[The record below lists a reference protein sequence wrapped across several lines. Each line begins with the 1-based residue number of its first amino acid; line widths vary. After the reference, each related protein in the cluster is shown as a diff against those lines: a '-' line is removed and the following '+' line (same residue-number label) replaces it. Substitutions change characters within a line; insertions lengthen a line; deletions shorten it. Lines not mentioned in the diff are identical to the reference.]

1 MAEPLD
7 LMLSALNLD
16 KKRPALDIVFLV
28 DASKSMAS
36 CIDALVGNDSI
47 FVESLNATD
56 PLGNLL
62 IKDWRIRV
70 VGYREQNC
78 DGAQRSA
85 ANPFSTAAGEVKSQ
99 FTALKSI
106 VGGDKPGALLDAM
119 HQISQWASAEK
130 AAPPSNLGW
139 RHRHDAARVVVIF
152 TDAGCK
158 NTFTTSDGSEGT
170 VDDLIRAL
178 HASKL
183 EVHLLAPEALVYFDL
198 AAMDGLKWEPVGEHG
213 SKPQQS
219 LVDFIADARN
229 CRKVMEECIR
239 SACRA
244 KAIEEPATL

>member
-1 MAEPLD
+1 MAEPLG

-139 RHRHDAARVVVIF
+139 RHRHD
-152 TDAGCK
+152 
-158 NTFTTSDGSEGT
+158 
-170 VDDLIRAL
+170 LIRAL